1 MGGSEQPENELL
13 KNWLGL
19 VRIGEEI
26 FFIFNPTWGN
36 DIFQGGWNHQLDE
49 LLKNGLV
56 TFWWLNSLWNLRF
69 CADQC
74 AEKMVDRRWGHDVFG
89 VHLSDPVRRPWG
101 RRCIYTP
108 RKALE
113 CWLVTTRM
121 TFQILTGICWNRVI
135 SFLDWIF
142 DGMKNFTMK
151 NTIIWEN
158 MDLELFPS
166 ASPINKSK
174 FWVRNPKLN
183 LSFVTI
189 ASWVGELGMERGEVN
204 SKNVNSGCTWSRF
217 KRNDKRWLA
226 VGWILWKV
234 WQIKKTQFGWIWLN
248 DMRKRHH
255 HPTWRFRDEKNC
267 LFEMGISEPLNL
279 KQPRYNWCKRKGTI
293 LGENRSNPRTISTG
307 KMVQKSGVH
316 QLVWRVSRVS

>member
-1 MGGSEQPENELL
+1 MGGGSEQPENELL
-13 KNWLGL
+13 KN
-19 VRIGEEI
+19 
-26 FFIFNPTWGN
+26 
-36 DIFQGGWNHQLDE
+36 
-49 LLKNGLV
+49 GLV
-56 TFWWLNSLWNLRF
+56 TFWGPNSLWNLRF
-69 CADQC
+69 C

-108 RKALE
+108 RNALE

-135 SFLDWIF
+135 SFMDWIF
-142 DGMKNFTMK
+142 DGMKNITMK

-158 MDLELFPS
+158 MDLELFPC

-204 SKNVNSGCTWSRF
+204 SKNVNSGCTVKPYNKKLFQSCQT
-217 KRNDKRWLA
+217 LA
-226 VGWILWKV
+226 DFL
-234 WQIKKTQFGWIWLN
+234 T
-248 DMRKRHH
+248 
-255 HPTWRFRDEKNC
+255 
-267 LFEMGISEPLNL
+267 
-279 KQPRYNWCKRKGTI
+279 
-293 LGENRSNPRTISTG
+293 
-307 KMVQKSGVH
+307 
-316 QLVWRVSRVS
+316 SRVPLRNFSWAQTLKAHF